1 MVKLIKYET
10 LNKTIALL
18 FCTRI
23 TIFRLY
29 VEQLFRT
36 SEVRCLYVP
45 KILES
50 FVFFFYG
57 GLLLWSEHWI
67 RKYELFTFMQV
78 NSKKKKN
85 TVLLEGNTLC
95 RQQCSVQLPARCR
108 ILRNLPSAEPKIKCS
123 IQFQP
128 DFYKSSVMQRISIR
142 LIVWPSL
149 EKASELA
156 EHATGPRI

>member
-1 MVKLIKYET
+1 MTKYSVLMVKLIKYET

-67 RKYELFTFMQV
+67 RKYELFTFMQL

-95 RQQCSVQLPARCR
+95 RQQCSVQLPARCSCPCNTPFR
-108 ILRNLPSAEPKIKCS
+108 EMAEEKWLKKRELVVRC
-123 IQFQP
+123 Q
-128 DFYKSSVMQRISIR
+128 KSCLQGVCTKNSS
-142 LIVWPSL
+142 
-149 EKASELA
+149 
-156 EHATGPRI
+156 